1 MLHSDLELYIRAG
14 SYYSVL
20 DKAGT
25 DQQTQRCSVK
35 VNGDEEWCPAANTRG
50 FNIHVIDPYGEAITR
65 DYTAFDLYD
74 DVSKV
79 LINKKVVFFFSFK
92 K

>member
-1 MLHSDLELYIRAG
+1 MELYIRAG

-20 DKAGT
+20 AEAGT

-35 VNGDEEWCPAANTRG
+35 VNGGEDWCPETNTRG
-50 FNIHVIDPYGEAITR
+50 FNIHVIDPYGKTITY
-65 DYTAFDLYD
+65 DYGRFDLYY
-74 DVSKV
+74 DVTEV
-79 LINKKVVFFFSFK
+79 LINKTIVFFFSFK